1 MIKSSLNFSF
11 SFYFSESP
19 STEVGEK
26 MTAMPIV
33 MTIEQPTG
41 CLMKL
46 EATEAATGSKAASNS
61 QN

>member
-1 MIKSSLNFSF
+1 MA
-11 SFYFSESP
+11 
-19 STEVGEK
+19 TDGGEN
-26 MTAMPIV
+26 MAA

-46 EATEAATGSKAASNS
+46 EATEAATGPKTTSNS

>member
-1 MIKSSLNFSF
+1 MA
-11 SFYFSESP
+11 
-19 STEVGEK
+19 TEVGEK
-26 MTAMPIV
+26 MAAMPIA

-46 EATEAATGSKAASNS
+46 EATEAVTGPKTTSNS

>member
-1 MIKSSLNFSF
+1 MATK
-11 SFYFSESP
+11 
-19 STEVGEK
+19 VGEK
-26 MTAMPIV
+26 MAAMPIA

-46 EATEAATGSKAASNS
+46 EATEAAQGPKATSNS

>member
-1 MIKSSLNFSF
+1 MA
-11 SFYFSESP
+11 
-19 STEVGEK
+19 TEGGEK
-26 MTAMPIV
+26 VTA

-46 EATEAATGSKAASNS
+46 EATEAATGPKTTSNS

>member
-1 MIKSSLNFSF
+1 MYFFSL
-11 SFYFSESP
+11 YFLESP
-19 STEVGEK
+19 YMAAEVGEK
-26 MTAMPIV
+26 MAAIPIT

-46 EATEAATGSKAASNS
+46 EATEAATGPKATSNS

>member
-1 MIKSSLNFSF
+1 MA
-11 SFYFSESP
+11 
-19 STEVGEK
+19 TEVGEK
-26 MTAMPIV
+26 MAAMPIA

-46 EATEAATGSKAASNS
+46 EATEAAKGPKTTSNL